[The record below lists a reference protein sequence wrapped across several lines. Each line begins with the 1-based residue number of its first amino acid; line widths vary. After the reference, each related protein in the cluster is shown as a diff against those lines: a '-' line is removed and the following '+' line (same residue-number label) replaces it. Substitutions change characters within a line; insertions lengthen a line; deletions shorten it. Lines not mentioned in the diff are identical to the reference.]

1 MLTPYSAI
9 IEKLR
14 KWYPRANA
22 LSIGFGKNSVVIAN
36 SWYREIHQR
45 LLTKFSYINT
55 REYFSGNK
63 NIKMTLVI
71 CKLLF
76 NHIEA

>member
-36 SWYREIHQR
+36 SWYREN
-45 LLTKFSYINT
+45 TSKVINKIFL
-55 REYFSGNK
+55 YKYKS
-63 NIKMTLVI
+63 NISLVI
-71 CKLLF
+71 K
-76 NHIEA
+76 I

>member
-55 REYFSGNK
+55 RAIF
-63 NIKMTLVI
+63 LW
-71 CKLLF
+71 
-76 NHIEA
+76 